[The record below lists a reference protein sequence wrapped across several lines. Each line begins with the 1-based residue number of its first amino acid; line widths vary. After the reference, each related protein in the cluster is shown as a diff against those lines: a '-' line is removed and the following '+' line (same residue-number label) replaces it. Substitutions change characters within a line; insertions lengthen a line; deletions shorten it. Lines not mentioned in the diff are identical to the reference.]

1 MLIVGGDCISNLLTV
16 VIMVSGWV
24 CPACSFPIGF
34 IIMICMKAV
43 KGSDVE
49 ASVLCGYGSRTLGD
63 TQEPSSIILEGVVLG
78 LSVILICPYHR

>member
-1 MLIVGGDCISNLLTV
+1 
-16 VIMVSGWV
+16 
-24 CPACSFPIGF
+24 
-34 IIMICMKAV
+34 MICMKAV

-49 ASVLCGYGSRTLGD
+49 ASVLCGYESRTPGD